1 MRPIVM
7 RPLILAAS
15 MLAAACSDYGS
26 GSPTSPTSA
35 ALLPLPAQTQQS
47 ATQLPLHGSFTAAD
61 RSTGTPPTLQLQGT
75 GEGNATHLGR
85 ITLTTAEVVSLVTA
99 TGTGTF
105 NLTAANGDRLFATTA
120 GGEDRFTPPN
130 VSHVTLVATIVG
142 GTGRFASA
150 AGTFTMERTGIID
163 FVAGTSTSIGSFDGY
178 INLNR

>member
-15 MLAAACSDYGS
+15 VLAAACSDHGS

-35 ALLPLPAQTQQS
+35 ALLPAQTQQN
-47 ATQLPLHGSFTAAD
+47 ATQVPLHGSFTAAD
-61 RSTGTPPTLQLQGT
+61 RSTITPPTMLVQGT

-85 ITLTTAEVVSLVTA
+85 FTLTTAEVVNLATA

-105 NLTAANGDRLFATTA
+105 NLTAANGDQLFAATA
-120 GGEDRFTPPN
+120 GGEDQFTPPN

-150 AGTFTMERTGIID
+150 IGTFTMERTGIID
-163 FVAGTSTSIGSFDGY
+163 FAAGTSTAIGSFDGY
-178 INLNR
+178 INLNH